1 MKANLHSPSSIV
13 AALLAALAP
22 LSTLHPQPAC
32 AQTPT
37 PDDFD
42 PGANSYVY
50 SLAVQADGKIL
61 VGGQFTTL
69 GGRTRNYLGRLN
81 ADGTLDTAFNPG
93 AGSFVYSL
101 AVQADGKILVGG
113 QFTTLGGQPRNHL
126 GRLNADGTLDG
137 GFNPGADQV
146 VRSLAVQADGKVLV
160 GGGFSTL
167 GGQPRNCIG
176 RLDADGTLDSGFNPG
191 AGGWHPQPWVASLA
205 VQADG
210 KILVGGGFT
219 TLGGQTRNC
228 IGRLNAD
235 GTLDSGF
242 NPGAGSTV
250 TSLAVQADGEILVG
264 GSFGTLG
271 GQTRNCIGRLNADG
285 TLDSAFNPGAGVS
298 VFSLAVQADGEILV
312 GGAFSTLSGQPR
324 NKIGRLNADGTLD
337 SAFNP
342 GASGYVNALA
352 VQPDGKILLGGE
364 FGTLGGQPRRF
375 LGRLNNTEP
384 ATQSLSFDGSTIT
397 WLRGGAS
404 PEVWR
409 TTFDFSTNATDWTS
423 LGAGTR
429 IPGGWELTNVS
440 VPTDATIRA
449 CGYVAGGGVGEGIVE
464 ATLPVVPQTP
474 PVIVT
479 GDGAF
484 GVVSNQF
491 GFHVRGASGQVVIVE
506 ASTNLANW
514 TPLATNSIG
523 ATPVYFSEP
532 YSGEFLQRFYRLR
545 LGP

>member
-219 TLGGQTRNC
+219 
-228 IGRLNAD
+228 
-235 GTLDSGF
+235 
-242 NPGAGSTV
+242 
-250 TSLAVQADGEILVG
+250 
-264 GSFGTLG
+264 TLG